1 LQLPPTA
8 LIKKCTIHFNLD
20 TDNLQAQLL
29 AERNAE
35 GTWTGCLSSSAVSTA
50 VACCALQLAGT
61 SPHLVEKMRAFLLRT
76 RLADSS
82 WGDSPESP
90 GNPTATLLARLALGL
105 EKPAA
110 PAEFVAKVRA
120 IYGRD
125 LTFSAPILALCAAM
139 GAIPWSHVPRLPYQL
154 ALLPRRIF
162 HILRLPVVSYAIP
175 ALIAVG
181 LARRASQ
188 GKRDDRDT
196 RNKKDAH
203 SEESPLSPFCPFRPF
218 VTKKYLALLDAM
230 QPRDGGYL
238 SAAPLTGFVA
248 SCLIAA
254 GHRDSPVVT
263 RALGFLEASVREDG
277 GVPIDSNLEI
287 WLTSLAIK
295 ALGHEAFTPAERETL
310 IAWYYQHQRKEIHP
324 FNGAAPGGWA
334 WTTLEGGVPDAD
346 DTAAAL
352 IALHI
357 LGAPY
362 SPEIESALRWL
373 MSLQNFDGGI
383 ATFCRGWGHL
393 PFDRSTPDISAH
405 AHRAFTLWQPQS
417 SLPLARICRRIE
429 RFLEKTQSP
438 EGSWTPLW
446 FGDQDSP
453 TLEAPVYGTAV
464 VLEHLKVTRAF
475 SSREVSR
482 ELKALVTF
490 LRRAFD
496 YLLAAQNPDGGWG
509 GTPGAPTKILITA
522 RVVAALAR
530 FETNSQAYVRAVSLL
545 AETTPQPEPIGLYFA
560 KLWYSEKLYHSI
572 FTLDALRNVKVS

>member
-1 LQLPPTA
+1 
-8 LIKKCTIHFNLD
+8 
-20 TDNLQAQLL
+20 
-29 AERNAE
+29 
-35 GTWTGCLSSSAVSTA
+35 
-50 VACCALQLAGT
+50 VACCALQLADT
-61 SPHLVEKMRAFLLRT
+61 SPHLVEKMRGFLQRT
-76 RLADSS
+76 QLADAS

-90 GNPTATLLARLALGL
+90 SNPTATLLARLALGL
-105 EKPAA
+105 EKPAD
-110 PAEFVAKVRA
+110 PAAFVAKVRA
-120 IYGRD
+120 MYGRD
-125 LTFSAPILALCAAM
+125 LTFSAPISALCAAM
-139 GAIPWSHVPRLPYQL
+139 GAIPWSFVPRLPYQL

-181 LARRASQ
+181 LATRRKSR
-188 GKRDDRDT
+188 GR
-196 RNKKDAH
+196 
-203 SEESPLSPFCPFRPF
+203 E
-218 VTKKYLALLDAM
+218 KYLVLLDAM

-254 GHRDSPVVT
+254 GHRDTLVVA
-263 RALGFLEASVREDG
+263 RAINFLEMSVREDG

-295 ALGHEAFTPAERETL
+295 ALGHDAFTPAERETL
-310 IAWYYQHQRKEIHP
+310 ISWYLQHQRKETHP
-324 FNGAAPGGWA
+324 FNGASTGGWA

-362 SPEIESALRWL
+362 SPEIENALRWL
-373 MSLQNFDGGI
+373 MSLQNSDGGI

-405 AHRAFTLWQPQS
+405 AYHAFTLWLKQAASIHQGFGYQ
-417 SLPLARICRRIE
+417 LLRTCENIDIFLA
-429 RFLEKTQSP
+429 KSQAP
-438 EGSWTPLW
+438 DGSWTPLW

-464 VLEHLKVTRAF
+464 VLEHHTWEVGLKSFA
-475 SSREVSR
+475 S
-482 ELKALVTF
+482 
-490 LRRAFD
+490 RRAIE

-509 GTPGAPTKILITA
+509 GAPGTPSKNLITA
-522 RVVAALAR
+522 RVVSALSRCEAA
-530 FETNSQAYVRAVSLL
+530 SQAIARAIPLL
-545 AETTPQPEPIGLYFA
+545 AGAPPHPEPIGLYFA
-560 KLWYSEKLYHSI
+560 KLWYSEKLYPAI
-572 FTLDALRNVKVS
+572 FTLDALRSAKVDRDA